1 MLESTLERADKV
13 LNEGRE
19 RVRDLRSENDKD
31 EDLEKCL
38 QALSEELGQG
48 RSALCRVTSE
58 GKCRPLHPVVR
69 EEFEAIAREAMYNAF
84 LHSQATEIVCE
95 VEYGKRYFRFVCR
108 DNGVGI
114 DPQILSLGGR
124 SGHWGLKG
132 MRERAKKIGATL
144 QMQSGPNGGT
154 RLELK
159 LRARVAFA
167 PGLRRSPWR
176 LLRQKLGLE

>member
-1 MLESTLERADKV
+1 
-13 LNEGRE
+13 
-19 RVRDLRSENDKD
+19 
-31 EDLEKCL
+31 
-38 QALSEELGQG
+38 
-48 RSALCRVTSE
+48 
-58 GKCRPLHPVVR
+58 
-69 EEFEAIAREAMYNAF
+69 
-84 LHSQATEIVCE
+84 
-95 VEYGKRYFRFVCR
+95 
-108 DNGVGI
+108 
-114 DPQILSLGGR
+114 
-124 SGHWGLKG
+124 